1 MTNSIKI
8 SPQRTSFILSVS
20 VILYWATD
28 SYLYLSCHINLMEY
42 STPVILYITAMILAC
57 GVLQRFFFR
66 FITKNELSLSFDK
79 QVRALPEQIKEI
91 DPKCPKDKD
100 INPEN
105 LVVKHDYMDN
115 YEVRVAEIEREKA
128 ERQADIKRIIHEY
141 TTFVMTEFLSKED
154 LEILHENIE
163 YFAHGQSDLYKP
175 IRSKVDNSLRSID
188 LMHFVWN
195 IGERLGISL
204 IDRATFIQHPKAIDT
219 FVEVIEN
226 NYPDLIHELNI
237 LHANVNLVTRELSEQ
252 YAPAQKEITDG
263 WLVFTNINTRR
274 KREDLLKISE
284 ELELGLKVD
293 LVSIATGEIITPTE
307 EPNSSNRQKI
317 KVTFPNGKT
326 IQPNKVLE
334 ALIEVVKYAGPE
346 RVRDLG
352 ITVCADNLVLKNPK
366 PRYIKPCKPVGNGWL
381 VNTCSDTPTKYEQ
394 IKYISDKLSLNL
406 SVEITN

>member
-42 STPVILYITAMILAC
+42 STPVILYITAMILVC

-66 FITKNELSLSFDK
+66 FITKNELSLSFGK
-79 QVRALPEQIKEI
+79 QVRPLPEQIKEI
-91 DPKCPKDKD
+91 DPECPKDKD

-115 YEVRVAEIEREKA
+115 YEVRIAEIERKKA
-128 ERQADIKRIIHEY
+128 ERQADIKRVIHEY

-163 YFAHGQSDLYKP
+163 YFAHGQFDLYKP

-204 IDRATFIQHPKAIDT
+204 IDRATFIHTIFPH
-219 FVEVIEN
+219 EVK
-226 NYPDLIHELNI
+226 D
-237 LHANVNLVTRELSEQ
+237 AS
-252 YAPAQKEITDG
+252 
-263 WLVFTNINTRR
+263 
-274 KREDLLKISE
+274 
-284 ELELGLKVD
+284 
-293 LVSIATGEIITPTE
+293 
-307 EPNSSNRQKI
+307 
-317 KVTFPNGKT
+317 
-326 IQPNKVLE
+326 
-334 ALIEVVKYAGPE
+334 
-346 RVRDLG
+346 
-352 ITVCADNLVLKNPK
+352 
-366 PRYIKPCKPVGNGWL
+366 
-381 VNTCSDTPTKYEQ
+381 
-394 IKYISDKLSLNL
+394 IKYLAKNL
-406 SVEITN
+406 RTCGVCKIALDIPKTGDYHFKCMKEAQE

>member
-42 STPVILYITAMILAC
+42 STPVILYITAMILVC

-66 FITKNELSLSFDK
+66 FITKNELSLSFGK
-79 QVRALPEQIKEI
+79 QVRPLPEQIKEI
-91 DPKCPKDKD
+91 DPECPKDKD

-115 YEVRVAEIEREKA
+115 YEVRIAEIERKKA
-128 ERQADIKRIIHEY
+128 ERQANIKRVIHEY

-163 YFAHGQSDLYKP
+163 YFAHGQFDLYKP

-204 IDRATFIQHPKAIDT
+204 IDRATFIHTIFP
-219 FVEVIEN
+219 
-226 NYPDLIHELNI
+226 HELKD
-237 LHANVNLVTRELSEQ
+237 AS
-252 YAPAQKEITDG
+252 
-263 WLVFTNINTRR
+263 
-274 KREDLLKISE
+274 
-284 ELELGLKVD
+284 
-293 LVSIATGEIITPTE
+293 
-307 EPNSSNRQKI
+307 
-317 KVTFPNGKT
+317 
-326 IQPNKVLE
+326 
-334 ALIEVVKYAGPE
+334 
-346 RVRDLG
+346 
-352 ITVCADNLVLKNPK
+352 
-366 PRYIKPCKPVGNGWL
+366 
-381 VNTCSDTPTKYEQ
+381 
-394 IKYISDKLSLNL
+394 IKYLSKNL
-406 SVEITN
+406 RTCGVCKIALDIPKTGDYHFKCMKEAQE

>member
-57 GVLQRFFFR
+57 GVLKHFFFR
-66 FITKNELSLSFDK
+66 FITKNELSLSLGK
-79 QVRALPEQIKEI
+79 QVRPLPEQIKEI
-91 DPKCPKDKD
+91 DPECPKDKD

-115 YEVRVAEIEREKA
+115 YEVRIAEIERKKA
-128 ERQADIKRIIHEY
+128 ERQADIKRVIHEY

-163 YFAHGQSDLYKP
+163 YFAHGQFDLYKP

-204 IDRATFIQHPKAIDT
+204 IDRATFIHTIFP
-219 FVEVIEN
+219 
-226 NYPDLIHELNI
+226 HELKD
-237 LHANVNLVTRELSEQ
+237 AS
-252 YAPAQKEITDG
+252 
-263 WLVFTNINTRR
+263 
-274 KREDLLKISE
+274 
-284 ELELGLKVD
+284 
-293 LVSIATGEIITPTE
+293 
-307 EPNSSNRQKI
+307 
-317 KVTFPNGKT
+317 
-326 IQPNKVLE
+326 
-334 ALIEVVKYAGPE
+334 
-346 RVRDLG
+346 
-352 ITVCADNLVLKNPK
+352 
-366 PRYIKPCKPVGNGWL
+366 
-381 VNTCSDTPTKYEQ
+381 
-394 IKYISDKLSLNL
+394 IKYLAKNLRTCGVCKIALDIPKTGDYHFKCMKNDSESDLDS
-406 SVEITN
+406 TN

>member
-28 SYLYLSCHINLMEY
+28 SYLYLGCHINLMEY

-66 FITKNELSLSFDK
+66 FITKNELSLSFGK
-79 QVRALPEQIKEI
+79 QVRPLPEQIKEI
-91 DPKCPKDKD
+91 NPECPKDKD

-128 ERQADIKRIIHEY
+128 ERQADIKRVIHEY

-163 YFAHGQSDLYKP
+163 YFVHGQSDLYKP

-204 IDRATFIQHPKAIDT
+204 IDRATFIHTIFP
-219 FVEVIEN
+219 
-226 NYPDLIHELNI
+226 HELKD
-237 LHANVNLVTRELSEQ
+237 AS
-252 YAPAQKEITDG
+252 
-263 WLVFTNINTRR
+263 
-274 KREDLLKISE
+274 
-284 ELELGLKVD
+284 
-293 LVSIATGEIITPTE
+293 
-307 EPNSSNRQKI
+307 
-317 KVTFPNGKT
+317 
-326 IQPNKVLE
+326 
-334 ALIEVVKYAGPE
+334 
-346 RVRDLG
+346 
-352 ITVCADNLVLKNPK
+352 
-366 PRYIKPCKPVGNGWL
+366 
-381 VNTCSDTPTKYEQ
+381 
-394 IKYISDKLSLNL
+394 IKYLAKNL
-406 SVEITN
+406 RTCGVCKIALDIPKTGDYHFKCMKEAQE

>member
-42 STPVILYITAMILAC
+42 STPVILYITAMILVC

-66 FITKNELSLSFDK
+66 FITKNELSLSFGK
-79 QVRALPEQIKEI
+79 QVRPLPEQIKEI
-91 DPKCPKDKD
+91 DPECPKDKD

-128 ERQADIKRIIHEY
+128 ERQADIKRVIHEY

-163 YFAHGQSDLYKP
+163 YFAHGQFDLYKP

-204 IDRATFIQHPKAIDT
+204 IDRATFIHTIFP
-219 FVEVIEN
+219 
-226 NYPDLIHELNI
+226 HELKD
-237 LHANVNLVTRELSEQ
+237 AS
-252 YAPAQKEITDG
+252 
-263 WLVFTNINTRR
+263 
-274 KREDLLKISE
+274 
-284 ELELGLKVD
+284 
-293 LVSIATGEIITPTE
+293 
-307 EPNSSNRQKI
+307 
-317 KVTFPNGKT
+317 
-326 IQPNKVLE
+326 
-334 ALIEVVKYAGPE
+334 
-346 RVRDLG
+346 
-352 ITVCADNLVLKNPK
+352 
-366 PRYIKPCKPVGNGWL
+366 
-381 VNTCSDTPTKYEQ
+381 
-394 IKYISDKLSLNL
+394 IKYLAKNL
-406 SVEITN
+406 RTCGVCKIALDIPKTGDYHFKITKFCTV

>member
-66 FITKNELSLSFDK
+66 FITKNELSLSFGK
-79 QVRALPEQIKEI
+79 QVRPLPEQIKEI

-128 ERQADIKRIIHEY
+128 ERQADIKRVIHEY

-175 IRSKVDNSLRSID
+175 IRSKVDNPLRSID

-204 IDRATFIQHPKAIDT
+204 IDRARFIHTIFP
-219 FVEVIEN
+219 
-226 NYPDLIHELNI
+226 HELKD
-237 LHANVNLVTRELSEQ
+237 AS
-252 YAPAQKEITDG
+252 
-263 WLVFTNINTRR
+263 
-274 KREDLLKISE
+274 
-284 ELELGLKVD
+284 
-293 LVSIATGEIITPTE
+293 
-307 EPNSSNRQKI
+307 
-317 KVTFPNGKT
+317 
-326 IQPNKVLE
+326 
-334 ALIEVVKYAGPE
+334 
-346 RVRDLG
+346 
-352 ITVCADNLVLKNPK
+352 
-366 PRYIKPCKPVGNGWL
+366 
-381 VNTCSDTPTKYEQ
+381 
-394 IKYISDKLSLNL
+394 IKYLAKNL
-406 SVEITN
+406 RTCGVCKIALDIPKTGDYHFKCMKEAQE

>member
-42 STPVILYITAMILAC
+42 STPVILYITAMILVC

-66 FITKNELSLSFDK
+66 FITKNELSLSFGK
-79 QVRALPEQIKEI
+79 QVRPLPEQIKEI
-91 DPKCPKDKD
+91 DPECPKDKD

-128 ERQADIKRIIHEY
+128 ERQADIKRVIHEY

-163 YFAHGQSDLYKP
+163 YFVHGQSDLYKP
-175 IRSKVDNSLRSID
+175 IRSKVNNSLRSID

-204 IDRATFIQHPKAIDT
+204 IDRATFIHTIFP
-219 FVEVIEN
+219 
-226 NYPDLIHELNI
+226 HELKD
-237 LHANVNLVTRELSEQ
+237 AS
-252 YAPAQKEITDG
+252 
-263 WLVFTNINTRR
+263 
-274 KREDLLKISE
+274 
-284 ELELGLKVD
+284 
-293 LVSIATGEIITPTE
+293 
-307 EPNSSNRQKI
+307 
-317 KVTFPNGKT
+317 
-326 IQPNKVLE
+326 
-334 ALIEVVKYAGPE
+334 
-346 RVRDLG
+346 
-352 ITVCADNLVLKNPK
+352 
-366 PRYIKPCKPVGNGWL
+366 
-381 VNTCSDTPTKYEQ
+381 
-394 IKYISDKLSLNL
+394 IKYLAKNL
-406 SVEITN
+406 RTCGVCKIALDIPKTGDYHFKCMKEAQE

>member
-42 STPVILYITAMILAC
+42 STPVILYITAMILVC

-66 FITKNELSLSFDK
+66 FITKNELSLSFGK
-79 QVRALPEQIKEI
+79 QVRPLPEQIKEI
-91 DPKCPKDKD
+91 DPECPKDKD

-128 ERQADIKRIIHEY
+128 ERQADIKRVIHEY

-175 IRSKVDNSLRSID
+175 IRSRLDNPLRSID

-195 IGERLGISL
+195 IGERLNISL
-204 IDRATFIQHPKAIDT
+204 IDRATFIHT
-219 FVEVIEN
+219 MFT
-226 NYPDLIHELNI
+226 HELKD
-237 LHANVNLVTRELSEQ
+237 AS
-252 YAPAQKEITDG
+252 
-263 WLVFTNINTRR
+263 
-274 KREDLLKISE
+274 
-284 ELELGLKVD
+284 
-293 LVSIATGEIITPTE
+293 
-307 EPNSSNRQKI
+307 
-317 KVTFPNGKT
+317 
-326 IQPNKVLE
+326 
-334 ALIEVVKYAGPE
+334 
-346 RVRDLG
+346 
-352 ITVCADNLVLKNPK
+352 
-366 PRYIKPCKPVGNGWL
+366 
-381 VNTCSDTPTKYEQ
+381 
-394 IKYISDKLSLNL
+394 IKYLAKNL
-406 SVEITN
+406 RTSGVCKIALDIPKTGDYHFKCMKEAQE

>member
-42 STPVILYITAMILAC
+42 STPAILYITAMILAC
-57 GVLQRFFFR
+57 GVLKRFFFR
-66 FITKNELSLSFDK
+66 FITKNELSLSFGK
-79 QVRALPEQIKEI
+79 QVRPLPEQIKEI
-91 DPKCPKDKD
+91 NPECPKDKD

-115 YEVRVAEIEREKA
+115 YEVRIAEIERKKA
-128 ERQADIKRIIHEY
+128 ERQADIKRVIHEY

-204 IDRATFIQHPKAIDT
+204 IDRATFIHTIFP
-219 FVEVIEN
+219 
-226 NYPDLIHELNI
+226 HELKD
-237 LHANVNLVTRELSEQ
+237 AS
-252 YAPAQKEITDG
+252 
-263 WLVFTNINTRR
+263 
-274 KREDLLKISE
+274 
-284 ELELGLKVD
+284 
-293 LVSIATGEIITPTE
+293 
-307 EPNSSNRQKI
+307 
-317 KVTFPNGKT
+317 
-326 IQPNKVLE
+326 
-334 ALIEVVKYAGPE
+334 
-346 RVRDLG
+346 
-352 ITVCADNLVLKNPK
+352 
-366 PRYIKPCKPVGNGWL
+366 
-381 VNTCSDTPTKYEQ
+381 
-394 IKYISDKLSLNL
+394 IKYLAKNL
-406 SVEITN
+406 RTCGVCKIALDIPKTGDYHFKCMKEAQE

>member
-79 QVRALPEQIKEI
+79 QVRPLPEQIKEI
-91 DPKCPKDKD
+91 DPECPKDKD

-204 IDRATFIQHPKAIDT
+204 IDRATFIHTIFP
-219 FVEVIEN
+219 
-226 NYPDLIHELNI
+226 HELKD
-237 LHANVNLVTRELSEQ
+237 AS
-252 YAPAQKEITDG
+252 
-263 WLVFTNINTRR
+263 
-274 KREDLLKISE
+274 
-284 ELELGLKVD
+284 
-293 LVSIATGEIITPTE
+293 
-307 EPNSSNRQKI
+307 
-317 KVTFPNGKT
+317 
-326 IQPNKVLE
+326 
-334 ALIEVVKYAGPE
+334 
-346 RVRDLG
+346 
-352 ITVCADNLVLKNPK
+352 
-366 PRYIKPCKPVGNGWL
+366 
-381 VNTCSDTPTKYEQ
+381 
-394 IKYISDKLSLNL
+394 IKYLSKNL
-406 SVEITN
+406 RTCGVCKIALDIPKTGDYHFKCMKEAQE

>member
-66 FITKNELSLSFDK
+66 FITKNELSLSFGK
-79 QVRALPEQIKEI
+79 QVRPLPEQIKEI
-91 DPKCPKDKD
+91 DPECPKDKD
-100 INPEN
+100 INLGN

-128 ERQADIKRIIHEY
+128 ERQADIKRVIHEY

-163 YFAHGQSDLYKP
+163 YFVHGQSDLYKP
-175 IRSKVDNSLRSID
+175 IRSKVNNSLRSID

-204 IDRATFIQHPKAIDT
+204 IDRATFIHTIFP
-219 FVEVIEN
+219 
-226 NYPDLIHELNI
+226 HELKD
-237 LHANVNLVTRELSEQ
+237 AS
-252 YAPAQKEITDG
+252 
-263 WLVFTNINTRR
+263 
-274 KREDLLKISE
+274 
-284 ELELGLKVD
+284 
-293 LVSIATGEIITPTE
+293 
-307 EPNSSNRQKI
+307 
-317 KVTFPNGKT
+317 
-326 IQPNKVLE
+326 
-334 ALIEVVKYAGPE
+334 
-346 RVRDLG
+346 
-352 ITVCADNLVLKNPK
+352 
-366 PRYIKPCKPVGNGWL
+366 
-381 VNTCSDTPTKYEQ
+381 
-394 IKYISDKLSLNL
+394 IKYLAKNLRTCGVCKIALDIPKTGDYHFKCMKNDPESDLDS
-406 SVEITN
+406 TN

>member
-66 FITKNELSLSFDK
+66 FITKNELSLSFGK
-79 QVRALPEQIKEI
+79 QVRPLPEQIKEI
-91 DPKCPKDKD
+91 DPECPKDKD
-100 INPEN
+100 INLGN

-128 ERQADIKRIIHEY
+128 ERQADIKRVIHEY

-163 YFAHGQSDLYKP
+163 YFVHGQSDLYKP
-175 IRSKVDNSLRSID
+175 IRSKVNNSLRSID

-204 IDRATFIQHPKAIDT
+204 IDRATFIHTIFP
-219 FVEVIEN
+219 
-226 NYPDLIHELNI
+226 HELKD
-237 LHANVNLVTRELSEQ
+237 AS
-252 YAPAQKEITDG
+252 
-263 WLVFTNINTRR
+263 
-274 KREDLLKISE
+274 
-284 ELELGLKVD
+284 
-293 LVSIATGEIITPTE
+293 
-307 EPNSSNRQKI
+307 
-317 KVTFPNGKT
+317 
-326 IQPNKVLE
+326 
-334 ALIEVVKYAGPE
+334 
-346 RVRDLG
+346 
-352 ITVCADNLVLKNPK
+352 
-366 PRYIKPCKPVGNGWL
+366 
-381 VNTCSDTPTKYEQ
+381 
-394 IKYISDKLSLNL
+394 IKYLAKHLRTCGVCKIALDIPKTGDYHFKCMK
-406 SVEITN
+406 EAQE

>member
-128 ERQADIKRIIHEY
+128 ERQADIKRVIHEY

-204 IDRATFIQHPKAIDT
+204 IDRATFIHTIFP
-219 FVEVIEN
+219 
-226 NYPDLIHELNI
+226 HELKD
-237 LHANVNLVTRELSEQ
+237 AS
-252 YAPAQKEITDG
+252 
-263 WLVFTNINTRR
+263 
-274 KREDLLKISE
+274 
-284 ELELGLKVD
+284 
-293 LVSIATGEIITPTE
+293 
-307 EPNSSNRQKI
+307 
-317 KVTFPNGKT
+317 
-326 IQPNKVLE
+326 
-334 ALIEVVKYAGPE
+334 
-346 RVRDLG
+346 
-352 ITVCADNLVLKNPK
+352 
-366 PRYIKPCKPVGNGWL
+366 
-381 VNTCSDTPTKYEQ
+381 
-394 IKYISDKLSLNL
+394 IKYLSKNL
-406 SVEITN
+406 RTCGVCKIALDIPKTEDYHFKCMKEAQE

>member
-42 STPVILYITAMILAC
+42 STPVILYITAMILVC

-66 FITKNELSLSFDK
+66 FITKNELSLSFGK
-79 QVRALPEQIKEI
+79 QVRPLPEQIKEI
-91 DPKCPKDKD
+91 DPECPKDKD

-115 YEVRVAEIEREKA
+115 YEVRIAEIERKKA
-128 ERQADIKRIIHEY
+128 ERQADIKRVIHEY

-204 IDRATFIQHPKAIDT
+204 IDRATFIHTIFP
-219 FVEVIEN
+219 
-226 NYPDLIHELNI
+226 HELKD
-237 LHANVNLVTRELSEQ
+237 AS
-252 YAPAQKEITDG
+252 
-263 WLVFTNINTRR
+263 
-274 KREDLLKISE
+274 
-284 ELELGLKVD
+284 
-293 LVSIATGEIITPTE
+293 
-307 EPNSSNRQKI
+307 
-317 KVTFPNGKT
+317 
-326 IQPNKVLE
+326 
-334 ALIEVVKYAGPE
+334 
-346 RVRDLG
+346 
-352 ITVCADNLVLKNPK
+352 
-366 PRYIKPCKPVGNGWL
+366 
-381 VNTCSDTPTKYEQ
+381 
-394 IKYISDKLSLNL
+394 IKYLAKNL
-406 SVEITN
+406 RTCGVCKIALDIPKTGDYHFKCMKEAQE

>member
-42 STPVILYITAMILAC
+42 STPVILYITAMILVC

-66 FITKNELSLSFDK
+66 FITKNELSLSFGK
-79 QVRALPEQIKEI
+79 QVRPLPEQIKEI
-91 DPKCPKDKD
+91 DPECPKDKD

-128 ERQADIKRIIHEY
+128 ERQADIKRVIHEY

-163 YFAHGQSDLYKP
+163 YFAHGQFDLYKP

-204 IDRATFIQHPKAIDT
+204 IDRATFIHTIFP
-219 FVEVIEN
+219 
-226 NYPDLIHELNI
+226 HELKD
-237 LHANVNLVTRELSEQ
+237 AS
-252 YAPAQKEITDG
+252 
-263 WLVFTNINTRR
+263 
-274 KREDLLKISE
+274 
-284 ELELGLKVD
+284 
-293 LVSIATGEIITPTE
+293 
-307 EPNSSNRQKI
+307 
-317 KVTFPNGKT
+317 
-326 IQPNKVLE
+326 
-334 ALIEVVKYAGPE
+334 
-346 RVRDLG
+346 
-352 ITVCADNLVLKNPK
+352 
-366 PRYIKPCKPVGNGWL
+366 
-381 VNTCSDTPTKYEQ
+381 
-394 IKYISDKLSLNL
+394 IKYLAKNL
-406 SVEITN
+406 RTCGVCKIALDIPKTGDYHFKCMKEAQE

>member
-42 STPVILYITAMILAC
+42 STPVILYITAMILVC

-66 FITKNELSLSFDK
+66 FITKNELSLSFGK
-79 QVRALPEQIKEI
+79 QVRPLPEQIKEI
-91 DPKCPKDKD
+91 DPECPKDKD

-115 YEVRVAEIEREKA
+115 YEVCIAEIERKKA
-128 ERQADIKRIIHEY
+128 ERQADIKRVIHEY

-163 YFAHGQSDLYKP
+163 YFAHGQFDLYKP

-204 IDRATFIQHPKAIDT
+204 IDRATFIHTIFP
-219 FVEVIEN
+219 
-226 NYPDLIHELNI
+226 HELKD
-237 LHANVNLVTRELSEQ
+237 AS
-252 YAPAQKEITDG
+252 
-263 WLVFTNINTRR
+263 
-274 KREDLLKISE
+274 
-284 ELELGLKVD
+284 
-293 LVSIATGEIITPTE
+293 
-307 EPNSSNRQKI
+307 
-317 KVTFPNGKT
+317 
-326 IQPNKVLE
+326 
-334 ALIEVVKYAGPE
+334 
-346 RVRDLG
+346 
-352 ITVCADNLVLKNPK
+352 
-366 PRYIKPCKPVGNGWL
+366 
-381 VNTCSDTPTKYEQ
+381 
-394 IKYISDKLSLNL
+394 IKYLAKNL
-406 SVEITN
+406 RTCGVCKIALDIPKTGDYHFKCMKEAQE

>member
-57 GVLQRFFFR
+57 GVLKHFFFR
-66 FITKNELSLSFDK
+66 FITKNELSLSFGK
-79 QVRALPEQIKEI
+79 QVRPLPEQIKEI
-91 DPKCPKDKD
+91 DPECPKDKD
-100 INPEN
+100 INLEN

-128 ERQADIKRIIHEY
+128 ERQADIKRVIHEY

-204 IDRATFIQHPKAIDT
+204 IDRATFIHTIFP
-219 FVEVIEN
+219 
-226 NYPDLIHELNI
+226 HELKD
-237 LHANVNLVTRELSEQ
+237 AS
-252 YAPAQKEITDG
+252 
-263 WLVFTNINTRR
+263 
-274 KREDLLKISE
+274 
-284 ELELGLKVD
+284 
-293 LVSIATGEIITPTE
+293 
-307 EPNSSNRQKI
+307 
-317 KVTFPNGKT
+317 
-326 IQPNKVLE
+326 
-334 ALIEVVKYAGPE
+334 
-346 RVRDLG
+346 
-352 ITVCADNLVLKNPK
+352 
-366 PRYIKPCKPVGNGWL
+366 
-381 VNTCSDTPTKYEQ
+381 
-394 IKYISDKLSLNL
+394 IKYLAKNL
-406 SVEITN
+406 RTCGVCKIALDIPKTGDYYFKCMKEAQE

>member
-42 STPVILYITAMILAC
+42 STPVILYITAMILVC

-66 FITKNELSLSFDK
+66 FITKNELSLSFGK
-79 QVRALPEQIKEI
+79 QVRPLPEQIKEI
-91 DPKCPKDKD
+91 DPECPKDKD

-115 YEVRVAEIEREKA
+115 YEVRIAEIERKKA
-128 ERQADIKRIIHEY
+128 ERQADIKRVIHEY

-163 YFAHGQSDLYKP
+163 YFAHGQFDLYKP

-204 IDRATFIQHPKAIDT
+204 IDRATFIHTILP
-219 FVEVIEN
+219 
-226 NYPDLIHELNI
+226 HELKD
-237 LHANVNLVTRELSEQ
+237 AS
-252 YAPAQKEITDG
+252 
-263 WLVFTNINTRR
+263 
-274 KREDLLKISE
+274 
-284 ELELGLKVD
+284 
-293 LVSIATGEIITPTE
+293 
-307 EPNSSNRQKI
+307 
-317 KVTFPNGKT
+317 
-326 IQPNKVLE
+326 
-334 ALIEVVKYAGPE
+334 
-346 RVRDLG
+346 
-352 ITVCADNLVLKNPK
+352 
-366 PRYIKPCKPVGNGWL
+366 
-381 VNTCSDTPTKYEQ
+381 
-394 IKYISDKLSLNL
+394 IKYLAKNL
-406 SVEITN
+406 RTCGVCKIALDIPKTGDYHFKCMKEAQE

>member
-66 FITKNELSLSFDK
+66 FITKNELSLSFGK
-79 QVRALPEQIKEI
+79 QVRPLPEQIKEI
-91 DPKCPKDKD
+91 DPECPKDKD
-100 INPEN
+100 INLGN

-128 ERQADIKRIIHEY
+128 ERQADIKRVIHEY

-154 LEILHENIE
+154 IEILHENIE

-204 IDRATFIQHPKAIDT
+204 IDRATFIHTIFP
-219 FVEVIEN
+219 
-226 NYPDLIHELNI
+226 HELKD
-237 LHANVNLVTRELSEQ
+237 AS
-252 YAPAQKEITDG
+252 
-263 WLVFTNINTRR
+263 
-274 KREDLLKISE
+274 
-284 ELELGLKVD
+284 
-293 LVSIATGEIITPTE
+293 
-307 EPNSSNRQKI
+307 
-317 KVTFPNGKT
+317 
-326 IQPNKVLE
+326 
-334 ALIEVVKYAGPE
+334 
-346 RVRDLG
+346 
-352 ITVCADNLVLKNPK
+352 
-366 PRYIKPCKPVGNGWL
+366 
-381 VNTCSDTPTKYEQ
+381 
-394 IKYISDKLSLNL
+394 IKYLAKNL
-406 SVEITN
+406 RTCGVCKIALDIPKTGDYHFKCMKEAQE